1 MVEVGPYPKRL
12 AWWAK
17 LATWRPKCLLGG
29 QSSHLGKKLTTAK
42 RTTWW
47 EKCFT
52 LHKALNLRPKCLF
65 WLKAL
70 RLCQNS
76 SIVTLKKSRLVPKRT
91 MKFSQS
97 QKRTGVGA
105 TLKNAIETF
114 TMLDYLF
121 CYIWSSSSVF
131 SRTLVRFCCNE
142 ARGRKVKL
150 SLNIAKGCKKFK
162 NRLERTF

>member
-1 MVEVGPYPKRL
+1 MLQKHIYTSSTTRNTVVEVGPYPKRL

-105 TLKNAIETF
+105 TLKNAIEPSQCWTIFSVIFGRAPVFFENFGTF
-114 TMLDYLF
+114 LL
-121 CYIWSSSSVF
+121 
-131 SRTLVRFCCNE
+131 
-142 ARGRKVKL
+142 
-150 SLNIAKGCKKFK
+150 
-162 NRLERTF
+162 